1 VTNRQGRVQRMH
13 PAFPP
18 PGQAVPAWEVGVKL
32 ATATGAKLLWTSA
45 REVFQEMTQKVPAFA
60 QATWG
65 REVRPVQ
72 LRFAASRG

>member
-1 VTNRQGRVQRMH
+1 MH

-18 PGQAVPAWEVGVKL
+18 PGQAVPAWEAAVKL
-32 ATATGAKLLWTSA
+32 ATATGAKVLFTSA
-45 REVFQEMTQKVPAFA
+45 REVFKEMVEKVPAFA
-60 QATWG
+60 GASWG